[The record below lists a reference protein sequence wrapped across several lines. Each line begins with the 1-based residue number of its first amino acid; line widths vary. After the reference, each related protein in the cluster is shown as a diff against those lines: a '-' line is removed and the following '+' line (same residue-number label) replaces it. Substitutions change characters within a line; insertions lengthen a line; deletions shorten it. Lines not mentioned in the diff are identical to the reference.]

1 MSFVVI
7 CTGRSRRNLIVKIVN
22 QLSKPATSNQEF
34 AKEVKLGLSAKSKYL
49 KPKYF
54 YDDIGSELFEEMCRQ
69 PEYYLTQIEASIL
82 ETYSSTIAEMQGN
95 GSQTIIELGSGS
107 SLKTR
112 ILLKAFLGP
121 KQKSIYYF
129 PIDISH
135 SVLQDTV
142 KMLKKEF
149 PGLQVIGLQADYLYG
164 VEKAKEFLLNK
175 DISGE
180 KVILFLGSS
189 IGNFEIK
196 EAESFLKALVDRMNK
211 GDSLLVGFDLH
222 KSEKILNRAYNDS
235 AGITAKF
242 NLNILARINKELGGE
257 FDLTLFKHHAFYN
270 REKRRIEMH
279 LVSTC
284 KQQIYIRE
292 IGKTFDFEVGESIHT
307 ENSYKYTLN
316 QIDALA
322 KRCNLKVKKHF
333 LDRNRWFDLAM
344 FKRVT

>member
-1 MSFVVI
+1 MSTTTV
-7 CTGRSRRNLIVKIVN
+7 
-22 QLSKPATSNQEF
+22 KPAFNQEF
-34 AKEVKLGLSAKSKYL
+34 AEDVKLGLSAKSKYL

-54 YDDIGSELFEEMCRQ
+54 YDHTGSELFEEISRQ
-69 PEYYLTQIEASIL
+69 PEYYLTRKEASIL
-82 ETYSSTIAEMQGN
+82 ETHSSTIAEMQGN
-95 GSQTIIELGSGS
+95 GSRTIIELGSGS

-112 ILLKAFLGP
+112 ILLQAFIGT

-129 PIDISH
+129 RIDISH
-135 SVLQDTV
+135 SILQDTV
-142 KMLKKEF
+142 KILQKEF
-149 PGLQVIGLQADYLYG
+149 PSLQVIGLQADYLCG
-164 VEKAKEFLLNK
+164 IEKANEFILNK
-175 DISGE
+175 DISSV

-222 KSEKILNRAYNDS
+222 KSEKILNAAYNDS
-235 AGITAKF
+235 AGINAKF

-257 FDLTLFKHHAFYN
+257 FDLRLFKHSAFYN
-270 REKRRIEMH
+270 KEKRRIEIH

-284 KQQIYIRE
+284 KQQVYIRE
-292 IGKTFDFEVGESIHT
+292 IDKTFDFEEGESIHT
-307 ENSYKYTLN
+307 ENSYKYTLK

-322 KRCNLKVKKHF
+322 KRCKLKVKKHF
-333 LDRNRWFDLAM
+333 LDRNRSFDLAM